1 MTIFMNLVTVRMW
14 DLYQC
19 IKFEIDSFRANTISF
34 VSYMAHY
41 CFTMCTTLLLLF
53 TSVKQLTDYWFRK
66 SHLQANVC
74 TWKNSNAPLAQVF
87 VCCNMT
93 RPKSSIVENLKK
105 KSFSQFLTLGKS
117 DKHCK
122 RDNLECQK
130 ISLKVFW
137 TVPFKTN
144 LVIII

>member
-1 MTIFMNLVTVRMW
+1 M
-14 DLYQC
+14 
-19 IKFEIDSFRANTISF
+19 EIDNFRANTISF
-34 VSYMAHY
+34 VFLIWLTIVLQCA
-41 CFTMCTTLLLLF
+41 LVLLLF

-122 RDNLECQK
+122 WDNLECQK

-144 LVIII
+144 LKIIIYG